1 MTFKVVVVGRPNV
14 GKSTLF
20 NRLVGKR
27 AAIVHPTPGVT
38 RDRREGRARL
48 GPLRFTIVDTAGL
61 EEADPDSLVGRMQAQ
76 TRRALEGADAI
87 LLVIDAQAGLTPLDR
102 HFAQA
107 MRKLPT
113 PVILIANKAES
124 KAAISGV
131 AEAHA
136 LGLGDPIAVSAEHG
150 QGLGALYDA
159 LAPLVEAAEP
169 GAGEQDGAE
178 AEAALALAI
187 VGRPNVGKSTL
198 VNRLLGEERVL
209 TGPEPGVTRDA
220 VTAPWSWRG
229 RPVRLVDTAGLRRR
243 ARVVEDLE
251 RLGVAEA
258 RRALDL
264 AHVVALVVDATM
276 AFDRQDLVIAG
287 AVAEEGRAL
296 VIVVNKWDL
305 VEDRRG
311 ALAAMRHALEHGM
324 PDVRGVP
331 VVTLSALT
339 GRGVDRLMPAVFAAY
354 DVWNRRVPTGRLNRW
369 LADVLA
375 ENPPPIVAGR
385 RIKLRYAVQAKT
397 RPPTFALFGNRP
409 DALPDSYR
417 RYLVNR
423 LRSTFDLPG
432 VPIRLIMRR
441 GENPYA
447 SSNIRSD

>member
-27 AAIVHPTPGVT
+27 TAIVHPTPGVT

-48 GPLRFTIVDTAGL
+48 GPLRFTIIDTAGL
-61 EEADPDSLVGRMQAQ
+61 EEADPDSLVGRMQDQ

-87 LLVIDAQAGLTPLDR
+87 LLVIDAQFGLTLLDR
-102 HFAQA
+102 HFAKA

-124 KAAISGV
+124 KAAIVGV
-131 AEAHA
+131 AESHA
-136 LGLGDPIAVSAEHG
+136 LGLGDPVALSAEHG

-159 LAPLVEAAEP
+159 LAPLVEAAES
-169 GAGEQDGAE
+169 GAE
-178 AEAALALAI
+178 EADAAEGDAALALAI

-220 VTAPWSWRG
+220 VTARWSWRG

-243 ARVVEDLE
+243 ARVVGDLE

-258 RRALDL
+258 RRALEL

-305 VEDRRG
+305 IEDSRA
-311 ALAAMRHALEHGM
+311 ALAAIRHALEHGM

-375 ENPPPIVAGR
+375 ENPPPIVGGR

-417 RYLVNR
+417 RYLVSR

-447 SSNIRSD
+447 